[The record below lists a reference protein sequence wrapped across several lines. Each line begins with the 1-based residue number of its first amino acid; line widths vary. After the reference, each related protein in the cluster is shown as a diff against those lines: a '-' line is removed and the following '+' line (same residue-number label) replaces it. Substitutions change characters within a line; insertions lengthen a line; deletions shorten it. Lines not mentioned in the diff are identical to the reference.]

1 MLRLHAFQYIPLT
14 LMPQAFAPFFSTLT
28 SLSAYEASQSLPS
41 SGYLHLSGLQ
51 SISDKF
57 GEAST
62 EFSQAR
68 EMLRLYVESVL
79 SNTDRPTVF
88 FLVPFKK
95 SIDVFRGHAR
105 VRRSVPIGLKAFS
118 TLPRQLLDVNQDTNN
133 RTSMPLVPTSGQCF
147 ASVEDCSSNTNGCSG
162 HGSCVAAFK
171 AGTSGS
177 AQGNQCWVCQCSVT
191 QDADNDN
198 RRQYWS
204 GGACQKEDVS
214 SQFFLIAGASFLI
227 LFIGVASVSLL
238 AGVGSEPLPST
249 LAAIAGGAGGH
260 AKRD

>member
-1 MLRLHAFQYIPLT
+1 MLASYYSLYSSLT
-14 LMPQAFAPFFSTLT
+14 LLHQAFAPYFSTLA

-57 GEAST
+57 GELST
-62 EFSQAR
+62 ELTQAQ
-68 EMLRLYVESVL
+68 EMLRLYVQSVL
-79 SNTDRPTVF
+79 SNSDQPTVF
-88 FLVPFKK
+88 FLVPVKK

-105 VRRSVPIGLKAFS
+105 VRRSAPSGLKAFS
-118 TLPRQLLDVNQDTNN
+118 TLPRQELGINQEDNN
-133 RTSMPLVPTSGQCF
+133 RTSMPLVPTSSQCF
-147 ASVEDCSSNTNGCSG
+147 ASAEDCSSNTNACSG
-162 HGSCVAAFK
+162 HGNCVAAFE

-177 AQGNQCWVCQCSVT
+177 AGGNPCWVCQCSVT
-191 QDADNDN
+191 QDANDNN

-204 GGACQKEDVS
+204 GGACQKQDVS

-238 AGVGSEPLPST
+238 ASVGNEPLPST